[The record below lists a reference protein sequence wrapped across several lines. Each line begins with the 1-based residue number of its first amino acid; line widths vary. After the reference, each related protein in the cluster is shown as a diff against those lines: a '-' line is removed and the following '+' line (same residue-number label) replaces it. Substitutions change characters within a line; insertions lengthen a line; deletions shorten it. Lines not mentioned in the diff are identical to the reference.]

1 MELRKKNTISK
12 QNKQFDID
20 ERICIVI
27 ILINTM
33 KVAQSDI
40 QRFQAM
46 IISRYD
52 QNKRDLPRRS
62 TNDPY
67 HVLVSEY
74 MAQQTQIQR
83 VIPKYLQWLE
93 LFPNIKALAKANKLD
108 LLKVRSWLWYNSRAI
123 RLQKTAQTIR
133 DKHNETVPSNYKDL
147 IQLPG
152 IGDYTANAIL
162 SFAFNKDVAVIDINI
177 KRVLISNFNLDPH
190 ITKAELQSLAASC
203 IPKGLSA
210 KRHNALMDYGA
221 LVATS
226 KKTWIKSPTQSKF
239 LWSKRWV
246 RWGILKDI
254 IKREI
259 NEIEQIRNNYQHQ
272 AFDQILEEMKAEG
285 IIQQKNSKIYIN
297 KKK

>member
-108 LLKVRSWLWYNSRAI
+108 LLKVRS
-123 RLQKTAQTIR
+123 
-133 DKHNETVPSNYKDL
+133 
-147 IQLPG
+147 
-152 IGDYTANAIL
+152 
-162 SFAFNKDVAVIDINI
+162 
-177 KRVLISNFNLDPH
+177 
-190 ITKAELQSLAASC
+190 
-203 IPKGLSA
+203 
-210 KRHNALMDYGA
+210 
-221 LVATS
+221 
-226 KKTWIKSPTQSKF
+226 
-239 LWSKRWV
+239 
-246 RWGILKDI
+246 
-254 IKREI
+254 
-259 NEIEQIRNNYQHQ
+259 
-272 AFDQILEEMKAEG
+272 
-285 IIQQKNSKIYIN
+285 
-297 KKK
+297 